1 MCGIKFGGL
10 LLVFISLAVMIFSLL
25 RKEEPFFNLRDIIK
39 AHKQL
44 IRGSEILFCILPLC
58 FAVGLSLLYTAG
70 AQFYTEIS
78 VILGIFLS
86 MLLASLSIL
95 SNYDFSTVKDASQ
108 REKGK
113 KVVRQTINAIMF
125 DSLLCV
131 FLLLYGLTIIV
142 LSSGDFS
149 WIPISMNIIKAI
161 VSAIAYYLFSVILL
175 NLLLIVKQ
183 MSKIIEFN
191 IVVKRDL

>member
-1 MCGIKFGGL
+1 MRGIKLCGL
-10 LLVFISLAVMIFSLL
+10 LLVLISSVIMIFSLL
-25 RKEEPFFNLRDIIK
+25 RKEEPFFNLQDIIK
-39 AHKQL
+39 AHKHL
-44 IRGSEILFCILPLC
+44 VRGSEILFCIIPLC

-95 SNYDFSTVKDASQ
+95 SNYDFSTVTDANQ

-113 KVVRQTINAIMF
+113 KGVRETINAIMF
-125 DSLLCV
+125 DAILCV
-131 FLLLYGLTIIV
+131 FLLLYGLIIIV
-142 LSSGDFS
+142 LSGGDYS
-149 WIPISMNIIKAI
+149 WIPISMNIIKTA
-161 VSAIAYYLFSVILL
+161 VSAVAYYLFVVILL

>member
-10 LLVFISLAVMIFSLL
+10 LLVFISLAVMILSLL

-44 IRGSEILFCILPLC
+44 IRGSEILFCILPMC

>member
-1 MCGIKFGGL
+1 MRGIKLCGL
-10 LLVFISLAVMIFSLL
+10 LLVLISSVIMIFSLL
-25 RKEEPFFNLRDIIK
+25 RKEEPFFNLQDIIK
-39 AHKQL
+39 AHKHL
-44 IRGSEILFCILPLC
+44 VRGSEILFCIIPLC

-95 SNYDFSTVKDASQ
+95 GNYDFSTVTDANQ

-113 KVVRQTINAIMF
+113 KVVRETINAIMF
-125 DSLLCV
+125 DAILCV
-131 FLLLYGLTIIV
+131 FLLLYGLIIIV
-142 LSSGDFS
+142 LSGGDYS
-149 WIPISMNIIKAI
+149 WIPISMNIIKTA
-161 VSAIAYYLFSVILL
+161 VSAVAYYLFVVILL

>member
-1 MCGIKFGGL
+1 MRGIKLCGL
-10 LLVFISLAVMIFSLL
+10 LLVLISSVIMIFSLL
-25 RKEEPFFNLRDIIK
+25 RKEEPFFNLQDIIK
-39 AHKQL
+39 AHKHL
-44 IRGSEILFCILPLC
+44 VRGSEILFCIIPLC

-70 AQFYTEIS
+70 AQFYSEIS

-95 SNYDFSTVKDASQ
+95 SNYDFSTVTDANQ

-113 KVVRQTINAIMF
+113 KVVRETINAIMF
-125 DSLLCV
+125 DAILCV
-131 FLLLYGLTIIV
+131 FLLLYGLIIIV
-142 LSSGDFS
+142 LSGGDYS
-149 WIPISMNIIKAI
+149 WIPISMNIIKTT
-161 VSAIAYYLFSVILL
+161 VSAVAYYLFVVILL

>member
-1 MCGIKFGGL
+1 MRGIKLCGL
-10 LLVFISLAVMIFSLL
+10 LLVLISSVIMIFSLL
-25 RKEEPFFNLRDIIK
+25 RKEEPFFNLQDIIK
-39 AHKQL
+39 AHKHL
-44 IRGSEILFCILPLC
+44 VRGSEILFCIIPLC

-95 SNYDFSTVKDASQ
+95 SNYDFSTVTDANQ

-113 KVVRQTINAIMF
+113 KVVRETINAIMF
-125 DSLLCV
+125 DAILCV
-131 FLLLYGLTIIV
+131 FLLLYGLIIIV
-142 LSSGDFS
+142 LSGGDYS
-149 WIPISMNIIKAI
+149 WIPISMNIIKTA
-161 VSAIAYYLFSVILL
+161 VSAVAYYLFVVILL

>member
-44 IRGSEILFCILPLC
+44 IRGSEILFCILPMC

-70 AQFYTEIS
+70 VQFYTEIS

>member
-1 MCGIKFGGL
+1 MCGIKFGAL

-44 IRGSEILFCILPLC
+44 IRGSEILFCILPMC

>member
-44 IRGSEILFCILPLC
+44 IRGSEILFCILPMC

-175 NLLLIVKQ
+175 NLLLIIKQ

>member
-1 MCGIKFGGL
+1 MRGIKLCGL
-10 LLVFISLAVMIFSLL
+10 LLVLISSVIMIFSLL
-25 RKEEPFFNLRDIIK
+25 RKEEPFFNLQDIIK
-39 AHKQL
+39 AHKHL
-44 IRGSEILFCILPLC
+44 VRGSEILFCIIPLC

-95 SNYDFSTVKDASQ
+95 SNYDFSTVTDANQ

-113 KVVRQTINAIMF
+113 KVVRETINAIMF
-125 DSLLCV
+125 DAILCV
-131 FLLLYGLTIIV
+131 FLLLYGLIIIV
-142 LSSGDFS
+142 LSGGGYS
-149 WIPISMNIIKAI
+149 WIPISMNIIKTA
-161 VSAIAYYLFSVILL
+161 VSAVAYYLFVVILL

>member
-1 MCGIKFGGL
+1 MRGIKLCGL
-10 LLVFISLAVMIFSLL
+10 LLVLISSVIMIVSLL
-25 RKEEPFFNLRDIIK
+25 RKEEPFFNLQDIIK
-39 AHKQL
+39 AHKHL
-44 IRGSEILFCILPLC
+44 VRGSEILFCIIPLC

-95 SNYDFSTVKDASQ
+95 SNYDFSTVTDANQ

-113 KVVRQTINAIMF
+113 KVVRETINAIMF
-125 DSLLCV
+125 DAILCV
-131 FLLLYGLTIIV
+131 FLLLYGLIIIV
-142 LSSGDFS
+142 LSGGDYS
-149 WIPISMNIIKAI
+149 WIPISMNIIKTA
-161 VSAIAYYLFSVILL
+161 VSAVAYYLFVVILL

>member
-10 LLVFISLAVMIFSLL
+10 LLVFISLAVMILSLL

-44 IRGSEILFCILPLC
+44 IRGSEILFCILPMC
-58 FAVGLSLLYTAG
+58 FAVGLALLYTAG

>member
-1 MCGIKFGGL
+1 MRGIKLCGL
-10 LLVFISLAVMIFSLL
+10 LLVLISSVIMIFSLL
-25 RKEEPFFNLRDIIK
+25 RKEEPFFNLQDIIK
-39 AHKQL
+39 AHKHL
-44 IRGSEILFCILPLC
+44 VRGSEILFCIIPLC

-95 SNYDFSTVKDASQ
+95 SNYDFSTVTDANQ

-113 KVVRQTINAIMF
+113 KVIRETINAIMF
-125 DSLLCV
+125 DAILCV
-131 FLLLYGLTIIV
+131 FLLLYGLIIIV
-142 LSSGDFS
+142 LSGGDYS
-149 WIPISMNIIKAI
+149 WIPISMNIIKTA
-161 VSAIAYYLFSVILL
+161 VSAVAYYLFVVILL

>member
-10 LLVFISLAVMIFSLL
+10 LLVFISLAVMILSLL

-44 IRGSEILFCILPLC
+44 IRGSEILFCILPMC

-70 AQFYTEIS
+70 VQFYTEIS

-161 VSAIAYYLFSVILL
+161 VSAIADYLFSVILL

-191 IVVKRDL
+191 IVGMMDL

>member
-10 LLVFISLAVMIFSLL
+10 LLVFISLAVMILSLL

-44 IRGSEILFCILPLC
+44 IRGSEILFCILPMC

-125 DSLLCV
+125 DSLLCA

>member
-1 MCGIKFGGL
+1 MCGIKFGVL

-44 IRGSEILFCILPLC
+44 IRGSEILFCILPMC

-95 SNYDFSTVKDASQ
+95 SNYGFSTDKDASQ

-125 DSLLCV
+125 VSLLCV
-131 FLLLYGLTIIV
+131 FLLLSGLTIIV

>member
-44 IRGSEILFCILPLC
+44 IRGSEILFCILPMC

-175 NLLLIVKQ
+175 NLLVIVNQ
-183 MSKIIEFN
+183 MSKIIEFI

>member
-44 IRGSEILFCILPLC
+44 IRGSEILFCILPMC

>member
-1 MCGIKFGGL
+1 MRGIKLCGL
-10 LLVFISLAVMIFSLL
+10 LLVLISSVIMIFSLL
-25 RKEEPFFNLRDIIK
+25 RKEEPFFNLQDIIK
-39 AHKQL
+39 AHKHL
-44 IRGSEILFCILPLC
+44 IRGSEILFCIIPLC

-95 SNYDFSTVKDASQ
+95 GNYDFSTVTDANQ

-113 KVVRQTINAIMF
+113 KVVRETINAIMF
-125 DSLLCV
+125 DAILCV
-131 FLLLYGLTIIV
+131 FLLLYGLIIIV
-142 LSSGDFS
+142 LSGGDYL
-149 WIPISMNIIKAI
+149 WIPMSMNIIKTV
-161 VSAIAYYLFSVILL
+161 VSAVAYYLFVVILL

>member
-1 MCGIKFGGL
+1 MRGIKLCGL
-10 LLVFISLAVMIFSLL
+10 LLVLISSVIMIFSLL
-25 RKEEPFFNLRDIIK
+25 RKEEPFFNLQDIIK
-39 AHKQL
+39 AHKHL
-44 IRGSEILFCILPLC
+44 VRGSEILFCIIPLC

-95 SNYDFSTVKDASQ
+95 GNYDFSMVTDANQ

-113 KVVRQTINAIMF
+113 KVVRETINAIMF
-125 DSLLCV
+125 DAILCV
-131 FLLLYGLTIIV
+131 FLLLYGLIIIV
-142 LSSGDFS
+142 LSGGDYS
-149 WIPISMNIIKAI
+149 WIPISMNIIKTA
-161 VSAIAYYLFSVILL
+161 VSAVAYYLFVVILL

>member
-1 MCGIKFGGL
+1 MRGIKLCGL
-10 LLVFISLAVMIFSLL
+10 LLVLISSVIMIFSLL
-25 RKEEPFFNLRDIIK
+25 RKEEPFFNLQDIIK
-39 AHKQL
+39 AHKYL
-44 IRGSEILFCILPLC
+44 VRGSEILFCIIPLC

-70 AQFYTEIS
+70 AQFYSEIS

-95 SNYDFSTVKDASQ
+95 SNYDFSTVTDANQ

-113 KVVRQTINAIMF
+113 KVVRETINAIMF
-125 DSLLCV
+125 DAILCV
-131 FLLLYGLTIIV
+131 FLLLYGLIIIV
-142 LSSGDFS
+142 LSGGDYS
-149 WIPISMNIIKAI
+149 WIPISMNIIKTA
-161 VSAIAYYLFSVILL
+161 VSAVAYYLFVVILL

>member
-1 MCGIKFGGL
+1 
-10 LLVFISLAVMIFSLL
+10 
-25 RKEEPFFNLRDIIK
+25 
-39 AHKQL
+39 
-44 IRGSEILFCILPLC
+44 
-58 FAVGLSLLYTAG
+58 
-70 AQFYTEIS
+70 
-78 VILGIFLS
+78 

>member
-1 MCGIKFGGL
+1 MRGIKLCGL
-10 LLVFISLAVMIFSLL
+10 LLVLISSVIMIFSLL
-25 RKEEPFFNLRDIIK
+25 RKEEPFFNLQDIIK
-39 AHKQL
+39 AHKHL
-44 IRGSEILFCILPLC
+44 VRGSKILFCIIPLC

-95 SNYDFSTVKDASQ
+95 SNYDFSTVTDANQ

-113 KVVRQTINAIMF
+113 KVVRETINAIMF
-125 DSLLCV
+125 DTILCV
-131 FLLLYGLTIIV
+131 FLLLYGLIIIV
-142 LSSGDFS
+142 LSGGDYS
-149 WIPISMNIIKAI
+149 WIPINMNIIKTAA
-161 VSAIAYYLFSVILL
+161 SAVAYYIFVVILL

>member
-44 IRGSEILFCILPLC
+44 IRGSEILFCILPMC
-58 FAVGLSLLYTAG
+58 FAVGLALLYTAG

>member
-1 MCGIKFGGL
+1 MRGIKLCGL
-10 LLVFISLAVMIFSLL
+10 LLVLISSVIMIFSLL
-25 RKEEPFFNLRDIIK
+25 RKEEPFFNLQDIIK
-39 AHKQL
+39 AHKHL
-44 IRGSEILFCILPLC
+44 VRGSEILFCIIPLC

-95 SNYDFSTVKDASQ
+95 SNYDFSTVTDANQ

-113 KVVRQTINAIMF
+113 KVVRETINAIMF
-125 DSLLCV
+125 DAILCV
-131 FLLLYGLTIIV
+131 FLLLYGLIIIV
-142 LSSGDFS
+142 LSGGDYS
-149 WIPISMNIIKAI
+149 WIPISMNIIKTT
-161 VSAIAYYLFSVILL
+161 VSAVAYYLFVVILL

>member
-1 MCGIKFGGL
+1 MRGIKLCGL
-10 LLVFISLAVMIFSLL
+10 LLVLISSVIMIVSLL
-25 RKEEPFFNLRDIIK
+25 RKEEPFFNLQDIIK
-39 AHKQL
+39 AHKHL
-44 IRGSEILFCILPLC
+44 VRGSEILFCIIPLC

-70 AQFYTEIS
+70 AQFYSEIS

-95 SNYDFSTVKDASQ
+95 SNYDFSTVTDANQ

-113 KVVRQTINAIMF
+113 KVVRETINAIMF
-125 DSLLCV
+125 DAILCV
-131 FLLLYGLTIIV
+131 FLLLYGLIIIV
-142 LSSGDFS
+142 LSGGDYS
-149 WIPISMNIIKAI
+149 WIPISMNIIKTA
-161 VSAIAYYLFSVILL
+161 VSAVAYYLFVVILL

>member
-1 MCGIKFGGL
+1 MRGIKLCGL
-10 LLVFISLAVMIFSLL
+10 LLVLISSVIMIFSLL
-25 RKEEPFFNLRDIIK
+25 RKEEPFFNLQDIIK
-39 AHKQL
+39 AHKHL
-44 IRGSEILFCILPLC
+44 VRGSEILFCIIPLC

-95 SNYDFSTVKDASQ
+95 SNYDFSTVSDANQ

-113 KVVRQTINAIMF
+113 KVVRETINAIMF
-125 DSLLCV
+125 DAILCV
-131 FLLLYGLTIIV
+131 FLLLYGLIIIV
-142 LSSGDFS
+142 LSGGDYS
-149 WIPISMNIIKAI
+149 WIPISMNIIKTA
-161 VSAIAYYLFSVILL
+161 VSAVAYYLFVVILL
-175 NLLLIVKQ
+175 NLLLIIKQ

>member
-1 MCGIKFGGL
+1 MCGIKFCGL
-10 LLVFISLAVMIFSLL
+10 LLVFISSAAMIFSLL
-25 RKEEPFFNLRDIIK
+25 RKEEPFFNLHDIIK

-44 IRGSEILFCILPLC
+44 IRGSEILFCILPMC
-58 FAVGLSLLYTAG
+58 FAVGLALLYTAE
-70 AQFYTEIS
+70 ASFYTEIS

-95 SNYDFSTVKDASQ
+95 SNYDFSTVKNANQ
-108 REKGK
+108 RENGK

-125 DSLLCV
+125 DTLLCV
-131 FLLLYGLTIIV
+131 LLLLYGLTIIV
-142 LSSGDFS
+142 LSGGDYS
-149 WIPISMNIIKAI
+149 WIPINVNIVKAI
-161 VSAIAYYLFSVILL
+161 ASAIAYYLFSAILL

>member
-44 IRGSEILFCILPLC
+44 IRGSEILFCILPMC

-183 MSKIIEFN
+183 ISKIIEFN

>member
-1 MCGIKFGGL
+1 MRGIKLCGL
-10 LLVFISLAVMIFSLL
+10 LLVLISSVIMIVSLL
-25 RKEEPFFNLRDIIK
+25 RKEEPFFNLQDIIK
-39 AHKQL
+39 AHKHL
-44 IRGSEILFCILPLC
+44 IRGSEILFCIIPLC

-95 SNYDFSTVKDASQ
+95 GNYDFSTVTDANQ

-113 KVVRQTINAIMF
+113 KVVRETINAIMF
-125 DSLLCV
+125 DAILCV
-131 FLLLYGLTIIV
+131 FLLLYGLIIIV
-142 LSSGDFS
+142 LSGGDYF
-149 WIPISMNIIKAI
+149 WIPMSMNIIKTV
-161 VSAIAYYLFSVILL
+161 VSAVAYYLFVVILL

>member
-10 LLVFISLAVMIFSLL
+10 LLVFISLAVIIFSLL

-44 IRGSEILFCILPLC
+44 IRGSEILFCILPMC

>member
-1 MCGIKFGGL
+1 MRGIKLCGL
-10 LLVFISLAVMIFSLL
+10 LLVLISSVIMIFSLL
-25 RKEEPFFNLRDIIK
+25 RKEEPFFNLQDIIK
-39 AHKQL
+39 AHKHL
-44 IRGSEILFCILPLC
+44 VRGSEILFCIIPLC

-95 SNYDFSTVKDASQ
+95 SNYDFLTVTDANQ

-113 KVVRQTINAIMF
+113 KVVRETINAIMF
-125 DSLLCV
+125 DAILCV
-131 FLLLYGLTIIV
+131 FLLLYGLIIIV
-142 LSSGDFS
+142 LSGGDYS
-149 WIPISMNIIKAI
+149 WIPISMNIIKTA
-161 VSAIAYYLFSVILL
+161 VSAVAYYLFVVILL

>member
-44 IRGSEILFCILPLC
+44 IRGSEILFCILPMC
-58 FAVGLSLLYTAG
+58 FAVGLALLYTAG

-149 WIPISMNIIKAI
+149 WIPISMNIIKTI